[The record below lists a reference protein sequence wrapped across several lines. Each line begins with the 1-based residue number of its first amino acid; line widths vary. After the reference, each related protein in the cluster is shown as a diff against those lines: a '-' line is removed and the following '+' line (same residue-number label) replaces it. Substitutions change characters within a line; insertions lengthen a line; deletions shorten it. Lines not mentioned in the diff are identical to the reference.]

1 MAETDYGSLAEKE
14 LRDAV
19 RAVDETPAAARE
31 TVTDPETHR
40 RLMQRCLALV
50 SPDD

>member
-1 MAETDYGSLAEKE
+1 LAEKE
-14 LRDAV
+14 RRDAA
-19 RAVDETPAAARE
+19 RAVEEAPGAARE